1 MAKYVAYIPG
11 MDSFLMDGNTPY
23 IDEEKEVKRVIAH
36 ETVHPKSYEAKPVS
50 FLKTWAK
57 RQQQKEQE
65 EKTKPYRFSPTA
77 PEFHYRS
84 PEGQARYLL
93 VVGNENESKSGL
105 AVKAFD
111 SRDEAVIFARKSIS
125 GLTKELP
132 NLGYYILDTENHV
145 YVDGITAG
153 KQWRIEDYAPGI
165 SDRKSVCVQGD
176 GSTQQ
181 PKRRGRKPR
190 VTPTVS

>member
-1 MAKYVAYIPG
+1 MAKYVAYIPKT
-11 MDSFLMDGNTPY
+11 DSFLMDGDTPY
-23 IDEEKEVKRVIAH
+23 IDEEKEVRRVIAH
-36 ETVHPKSYEAKPVS
+36 ETVHPKSYEAKSSS

-65 EKTKPYRFSPTA
+65 EKTKPYGFSPTA

-84 PEGQARYLL
+84 PKGQARYLV
-93 VVGNENESKSGL
+93 VVGDENESKSGL

-111 SRDEAVIFARKSIS
+111 SRDEAAIFARKSIS
-125 GLTKELP
+125 GLTKEFP
-132 NLGYYILDTENHV
+132 NLGYYTLDTENYV
-145 YVDGITAG
+145 YVDGIGAG

-165 SDRKSVCVQGD
+165 GDREGVCVQGD
-176 GSTQQ
+176 GSIQQ

-190 VTPTVS
+190 VSR